1 MRFLGQCGNDAQL
14 WMCLVVKIQCSK
26 EQYGIGTWNAKSV
39 NQGKLNMYTEEAL
52 QIPEER
58 REAKGKGYRERH
70 TQLNAEFQR
79 IASRER

>member
-39 NQGKLNMYTEEAL
+39 NQGKLDMFKQEMTRMDIDILGICEL
-52 QIPEER
+52 
-58 REAKGKGYRERH
+58 KC
-70 TQLNAEFQR
+70 TR
-79 IASRER
+79 I

>member
-39 NQGKLNMYTEEAL
+39 NQGKLNMY
-52 QIPEER
+52 
-58 REAKGKGYRERH
+58 K
-70 TQLNAEFQR
+70 
-79 IASRER
+79 